1 MTMVNRGDSVRNF
14 GGASS
19 AGFKPKEIDPRLA
32 VDGADSGF
40 IEVLNTADRGD
51 AVTRYLKSQP
61 GGVGMKWAPGKIKKW
76 S

>member
-1 MTMVNRGDSVRNF
+1 MVNRGDSVRDF

-19 AGFKPKEIDPRLA
+19 AGFKPKEIDPGLS

-40 IEVLNTADRGD
+40 IEVPNTADRGD
-51 AVTRYLKSQP
+51 AMTCYLKNQP
-61 GGVGMKWAPGKIKKW
+61 GMKWAPGKIKKW

>member
-1 MTMVNRGDSVRNF
+1 MTMVNRGDSVRDF

-19 AGFKPKEIDPRLA
+19 AGFKPKEIDPGLS

-40 IEVLNTADRGD
+40 IEVPNTADRGD

-61 GGVGMKWAPGKIKKW
+61 GGVGMKWAPGKIEKW